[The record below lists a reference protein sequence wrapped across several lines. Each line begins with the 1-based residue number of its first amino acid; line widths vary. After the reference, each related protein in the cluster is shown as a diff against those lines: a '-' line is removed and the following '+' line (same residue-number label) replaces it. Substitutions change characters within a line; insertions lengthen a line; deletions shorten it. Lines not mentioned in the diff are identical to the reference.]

1 MVDDRPVLRIGHSPD
16 PDDAFMWWPLSGAET
31 GFDTGRFRYE
41 PVTDDIESLNHRAE
55 TGELEITAL
64 SCVQAARV
72 ADRYAVTSC
81 GASIGQGCG
90 PKIVACESLTPD
102 DLRKPGA
109 VLAVPGTR
117 TTAFAVASILL
128 GPGSFAHVE
137 VPFDRI
143 IGEVTAGRCTAGLI
157 IHEGQLTFARAGL
170 HLVADLG
177 MWWSSHCGLPLPLG
191 VNAVRRDLVL
201 HHGDTAPA
209 DVNEDLTRCL
219 RFAMEHREQALAYAQ
234 QFARDLEPPLVEQFV
249 DMYVNRWTVDL
260 GTVGRAAVR
269 TLLRE
274 SHRAG
279 LGPDPEGLEFIE

>member
-41 PVTDDIESLNHRAE
+41 PVTDDIESLNRRAE

-64 SCVQAARV
+64 SCAQVARV

-81 GASIGQGCG
+81 GASIGQEYG
-90 PKIVACESLTPD
+90 PKIVASESVTLD
-102 DLRKPGA
+102 DLTKPGA

-117 TTAFAVASILL
+117 TTAFAAASILL
-128 GPGSFAHVE
+128 GPGSFSHVE

-143 IGEVTAGRCTAGLI
+143 IAYIAAGRCTAGLI
-157 IHEGQLTFARAGL
+157 IHEGQLNFAQAGL
-170 HLVADLG
+170 HLLADLG

-201 HHGDTAPA
+201 HYGDGALA
-209 DVNEDLTRCL
+209 DVNEDLKRCL
-219 RFAMEHREQALAYAQ
+219 KFTMEHREQALAYAQ
-234 QFARDLEPPLVEQFV
+234 QFARDLEPRLVEQFV
-249 DMYVNRWTVDL
+249 DMYVNRWTVEL

-269 TLLRE
+269 TLLQE
-274 SHRAG
+274 AHRAG
-279 LGPDPEGLEFIE
+279 LGPDPGGLEFIE

>member
-31 GFDTGRFRYE
+31 GFAAGRFRYE
-41 PVTDDIESLNHRAE
+41 PVTDDIESLNRRAE

-64 SCVQAARV
+64 SCAQVARV

-81 GASIGQGCG
+81 GASIGQGYG
-90 PKIVACESLTPD
+90 PKIVAARSMTPGDLT
-102 DLRKPGA
+102 KPGA

-117 TTAFAVASILL
+117 TSAFAAATILL
-128 GPGSFAHVE
+128 GPGSFSHVE
-137 VPFDRI
+137 VPFDQI
-143 IGEVTAGRCTAGLI
+143 IAHIAAGRSTAGLV
-157 IHEGQLTFARAGL
+157 IHEGQLNFAQAGL

-191 VNAVRRDLVL
+191 VNAVRRDIVL
-201 HHGDTAPA
+201 RYGDAALA
-209 DVNEDLTRCL
+209 DVNEDLKRCL

-234 QFARDLEPPLVEQFV
+234 QFARGLEPGLVEQFV

-269 TLLRE
+269 TLLQETLRVD
-274 SHRAG
+274 
-279 LGPDPEGLEFIE
+279 LGPDPGDLEFIV

>member
-1 MVDDRPVLRIGHSPD
+1 MVDNRPVLRIGHSPD
-16 PDDAFMWWPLSGAET
+16 PDDAFMWWPLSGTET

-41 PVTDDIESLNHRAE
+41 PVTDDIETLNRRAE

-64 SCVQAARV
+64 SCAQVARV

-90 PKIVACESLTPD
+90 PKIVASESLTPD
-102 DLRKPGA
+102 DLTKPGA
-109 VLAVPGTR
+109 VLAVPGSR
-117 TTAFAVASILL
+117 TTAFAVASLLL
-128 GPGSFAHVE
+128 GPGSFAHEE

-143 IGEVTAGRCTAGLI
+143 IAEVAAGKYAAGLI
-157 IHEGQLTFARAGL
+157 IHEGQLTFAQAGL

-201 HHGDTAPA
+201 RHGDTALT
-209 DVNEDLTRCL
+209 DVNADLKRCL
-219 RFAMEHREQALAYAQ
+219 EFAMEHRKDALAYAQ
-234 QFARDLEPPLVEQFV
+234 QFARDLEPRLVEQFV
-249 DMYVNRWTVDL
+249 DLYVNRWTVDL

-269 TLLRE
+269 TLLQE
-274 SHRAG
+274 VHRAG
-279 LGPDPEGLEFIE
+279 LGPDAEGLEFIE